1 MKIRALRFGIEDVA
15 LAIEPPSG
23 IPAQGWTWI
32 DITAG
37 PDDVDGVLEFA
48 GGLGLDSLAVRDAI
62 VDTDLPKVDDFGR
75 TVHVVLHALS
85 DERIESY
92 EISCFLSGHYLVT
105 IHGPRSRSI
114 EAMWRGVSQ
123 RPELATGGPDEA
135 LARLADVATR
145 RLVSVLDVFDDRNEE
160 LNELALKAA
169 PGFLAE
175 ITAVRADLAALRRSV
190 HPQRETLDVLRRTSS
205 PVLTDA
211 GRRRLS
217 DVFDTASRA
226 AQGVEAART
235 ALAESLD
242 AYRGAEARQ
251 ATEVTRVLTIYAAIM
266 LPLSLV
272 AGFFGMNFIDL
283 PLIDR
288 SDGWIIVTVFMA
300 VVAFVSLGVFVS
312 LGWMRRP
319 SGRTAGGVL
328 GRGLIEAARAPAQLV
343 GAVLEISAT
352 PLRTIAGSVVRRH
365 RPRDS
370 ERDESPGGLT
380 S

>member
-1 MKIRALRFGIEDVA
+1 MNVRALLFGVEAVA
-15 LAIEPPSG
+15 LAIEPPSQQ
-23 IPAQGWTWI
+23 PSEGWTWI
-32 DITAG
+32 DIAAG
-37 PDDVDGVLEFA
+37 RDDVEDVAAFA
-48 GGLGLDSLAVRDAI
+48 EGFGLDSLAVRDAI
-62 VDTDLPKVDDFGR
+62 SDTDLPKVDDFGR
-75 TVHVVLHALS
+75 SVHVVLHALS

-92 EISCFLSGHYLVT
+92 EIACFLSTRYLVT

-114 EAMWRGVSQ
+114 DAMWRGVTK
-123 RPELATGGPDEA
+123 RPELASGGPDEA

-145 RLVSVLDVFDDRNEE
+145 RLVSVLDVFDRRNEE

-175 ITAVRADLAALRRSV
+175 ITAVRADLAALRKSV
-190 HPQRETLDVLRRTSS
+190 HPQREALDILRRSSS
-205 PVLTDA
+205 PVLGDT
-211 GRRRLS
+211 GRRRFS

-272 AGFFGMNFIDL
+272 AGFFGMNFANL

-288 SDGWIIVTVFMA
+288 SNGWIVVTVLMA
-300 VVAFVSLGVFVS
+300 VIAFVSLGVFVAS
-312 LGWMRRP
+312 GWMRRP

-328 GRGLIEAARAPAQLV
+328 GRGLIEAARAPSQLV
-343 GAVLEISAT
+343 GAVVEISAT
-352 PLRTIAGSVVRRH
+352 PLRTIAGSVVRRS
-365 RPRDS
+365 RPRDPDS
-370 ERDESPGGLT
+370 D
-380 S
+380 